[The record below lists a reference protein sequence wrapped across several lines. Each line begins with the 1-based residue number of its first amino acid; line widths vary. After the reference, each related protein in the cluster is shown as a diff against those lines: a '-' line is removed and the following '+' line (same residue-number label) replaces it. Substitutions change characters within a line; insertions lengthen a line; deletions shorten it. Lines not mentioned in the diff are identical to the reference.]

1 MRGRE
6 LSVKRQIHPQLAA
19 RRREV
24 VRLTQTGRIQAAI
37 ASYPRIAQCSYA
49 RRMRQTRIDG
59 GGSYQPLVSPRKIPK
74 DDLRVEGAR

>member
-1 MRGRE
+1 M
-6 LSVKRQIHPQLAA
+6 KRQTSQQLSA

-24 VRLTQTGRIQAAI
+24 VGLAQTGRIQAAI
-37 ASYPRIAQCSYA
+37 ASHPRIPLCPNA